1 MKIECLL
8 KRIGGTEA
16 EIGGITYHFAE
27 QADGKHVAEVTNQ
40 SHIDRFL
47 SIREGYREASGTKTT
62 APKTSEP
69 VKAPI
74 IALNNPLASDT
85 VITEQA
91 PATQEQAPQ
100 TTTTEPVVGEVAT
113 KELTESSTEQ
123 DALIAE
129 AKALGIRAN
138 RNWGIAR
145 LQAEIAALKAVA

>member
-16 EIGGITYHFAE
+16 EIGGITYHFTE
-27 QADGKHVAEVTNQ
+27 QADGKHVAEVTDQ

-47 SIREGYREASGTKTT
+47 SIKEGYRTLGATKAT
-62 APKTSEP
+62 APKTSES
-69 VKAPI
+69 VKAP
-74 IALNNPLASDT
+74 AT
-85 VITEQA
+85 TEL
-91 PATQEQAPQ
+91 ATQN
-100 TTTTEPVVGEVAT
+100 TEVAT

-129 AKALGIRAN
+129 AKAFGIRAN

-145 LQAEIAALKAVA
+145 LKTEIAALKEVV